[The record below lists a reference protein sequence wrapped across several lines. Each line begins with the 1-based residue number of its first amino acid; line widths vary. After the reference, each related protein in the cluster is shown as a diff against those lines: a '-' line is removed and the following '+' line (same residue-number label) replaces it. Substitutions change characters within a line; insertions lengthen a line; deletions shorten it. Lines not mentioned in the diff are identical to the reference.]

1 MLRQRRLPAIGVL
14 LLFFLLPTC
23 TPKLAKQT
31 GLAAPDLL
39 ARGRQNLASK
49 KYGKAIEAFQ
59 VLLERF
65 PNSPLAS
72 KAQLGLADARMN
84 NKDNVEAEVAFD
96 DFLRLYPADDNVP
109 YALYRKGDLLS
120 RQASDPGR
128 DQTKTLEAI
137 KAFTRVLEK
146 DPKGPYAEAAAVK
159 IAALRNRLAEHE
171 KRVISHYLGRKRY
184 ASAEARARRALLEYP
199 ETPAVPS
206 YLSFLAEALEKQ
218 GKKEQAAETRKS
230 LAEKFPAPGGKKP

>member
-1 MLRQRRLPAIGVL
+1 MLRQRRFPAIGVL
-14 LLFFLLPTC
+14 LLIFLLPAC
-23 TPKLAKQT
+23 SPKLAKQT
-31 GLAAPDLL
+31 DLTAPDLH
-39 ARGRQNLASK
+39 ARGQQYLASK
-49 KYGKAIEAFQ
+49 KYEKAIEAFQ

-84 NKDNVEAEVAFD
+84 NKDNVEAEVSFD

-109 YALYRKGDLLS
+109 YAFYRKGDLLL

-128 DQTKTLEAI
+128 DQSKTLEAI
-137 KAFTRVLEK
+137 KAFKGVLEK
-146 DPKGPYAEAAAVK
+146 DPKGPYAAAAVVK

-171 KRVISHYLGRKRY
+171 KRVIAHYSGRKRY
-184 ASAEARARRALLEYP
+184 VSAETRSRRALLEYP
-199 ETPAVPS
+199 DTSAVPA
-206 YLSFLAEALEKQ
+206 YLTFLAEALEKQ
-218 GKKEQAAETRKS
+218 GKKEEAAETRKS

>member
-1 MLRQRRLPAIGVL
+1 MLQQRRLPAIGVL
-14 LLFFLLPTC
+14 FLLFLLPAC
-23 TPKLAKQT
+23 APKLAKQT
-31 GLAAPDLL
+31 GLAAPELL
-39 ARGRQNLASK
+39 ARGQQNLASK

-109 YALYRKGDLLS
+109 YALFRKGDLLA

-128 DQTKTLEAI
+128 DQTKTVEAI
-137 KAFTRVLEK
+137 HAFTRMLEK
-146 DPKGPYAEAAAVK
+146 DPKGPYVSVAAVK

-184 ASAEARARRALLEYP
+184 ASAEARTRRSLLEYP
-199 ETPAVPS
+199 ETAAVPS
-206 YLSFLAEALEKQ
+206 FLSFLAESLEKQ
-218 GKKEQAAETRKS
+218 GKKEEAAETRKS
-230 LAEKFPAPGGKKP
+230 LGEKFPAPGGKKP

>member
-1 MLRQRRLPAIGVL
+1 MLRQRRLPVLGVL
-14 LLFFLLPTC
+14 LLLSLLPAC

-31 GLAAPDLL
+31 GLAAPELL
-39 ARGRQNLASK
+39 ARGQQNLAAK

-72 KAQLGLADARMN
+72 KAQLGLADARKN

-96 DFLRLYPADDNVP
+96 DFLRLYPADDNVA
-109 YALYRKGDLLS
+109 YALYRKGDLLAS
-120 RQASDPGR
+120 QASDPGR
-128 DQTKTLEAI
+128 DQTKTLDAI
-137 KAFTRVLEK
+137 KTFTRVREK
-146 DPKGPYAEAAAVK
+146 DPKGPYADAAAAK

-171 KRVISHYLGRKRY
+171 KRVISHYVGRKRY

-199 ETPAVPS
+199 DTAAVPS
-206 YLSFLAEALEKQ
+206 YLTFLAEALEKQ
-218 GKKEQAAETRKS
+218 GKKEEAAETRKS
-230 LAEKFPAPGGKKP
+230 LAEKFPAFGGKKP